1 MAQAYPLVDVS
12 LVRRIEAATAA
23 DVLAWAEC
31 ESARAVYSEA
41 ATLRVAGGIA
51 AWFCSGNPVNGAFGI
66 GMTGPVTADDVEAV
80 VDFYRAR
87 RAPARIDVSP
97 HADSSLIPLLAAA
110 GFRVIG
116 FEDVLYQPLPALPA
130 PAPAPGVEVRVAW
143 DEWDRALWAEIEAR
157 GFKDEDVSAADR
169 ALAGSI
175 SVRRDGM
182 HFLGTLD
189 GEAAGTG
196 MLVMKDGVAL
206 FNGDATLPAKRG
218 RGVQSAILAERLK
231 AASEAGCDLAV
242 IEAAPG
248 GISHRNQQRA
258 GFRMAYTRVSL
269 ERPRG

>member
-1 MAQAYPLVDVS
+1 MAPTYPLVDGP
-12 LVRRIEAATAA
+12 LARRIEAATAA

-31 ESARAVYSEA
+31 ESARAVYPEA
-41 ATLRVAGGIA
+41 ATLRVSGGVA
-51 AWFCSGNPVNGAFGI
+51 AWFCAGNPVNGTFGM
-66 GMTGPVTADDVEAV
+66 GMVGPATADDVAAV
-80 VDFYRAR
+80 VDFYEAR

-97 HADSSLIPLLAAA
+97 HADASLLPLLAAA
-110 GFRVIG
+110 GFRVTG
-116 FEDVLYQPLPALPA
+116 FEDVLFQPLPAPPPA
-130 PAPAPGVEVRVAW
+130 PRAASLEVRIAW
-143 DEWDRALWAEIEAR
+143 GEWDRALWAEIEAR

-182 HFLGTLD
+182 HFLGMLD

-206 FNGDATLPAKRG
+206 FNGDATLPAHRG
-218 RGVQSAILAERLK
+218 RGVQSAILAERLRV
-231 AASEAGCDLAV
+231 ASEAGCDLAV

-248 GISHRNQQRA
+248 GTSHRNQERA
-258 GFRMAYTRVSL
+258 GFRIAYTRVSL